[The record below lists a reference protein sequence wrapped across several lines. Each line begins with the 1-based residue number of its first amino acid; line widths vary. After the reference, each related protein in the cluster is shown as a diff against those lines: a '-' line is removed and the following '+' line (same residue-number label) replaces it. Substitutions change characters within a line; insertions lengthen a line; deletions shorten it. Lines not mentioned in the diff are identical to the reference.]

1 MNLLIKQFEGFSE
14 VAYYCPAGKLTIGYG
29 NTFYK
34 DGTMVKQGDTITKT
48 EAEDLLDW
56 YCRECITLP
65 KGNFSAEQREALY
78 SLIFNIG
85 QSAFDKSKC
94 KKAIEKKDW
103 EEAYKQWD
111 WTKANGKELKGL
123 VKRRNA
129 EKKLFFK
136 NIVLDIPF

>member
-1 MNLLIKQFEGFSE
+1 MYTLIKQFEGCKLT
-14 VAYYCPAGKLTIGYG
+14 AYYCPAGKLTIGYG

-34 DGTMVKQGDTITKT
+34 DGSPIKEGNTITKA
-48 EAEDLLDW
+48 EADDLLEW
-56 YCRECITLP
+56 YCRENIKLP
-65 KGNFSAEQREALY
+65 KGEWDLKQKQALY
-78 SLIFNIG
+78 SLIYNIG

-94 KKAIEKKDW
+94 KKAIERQDW

-129 EKKLFFK
+129 EKKLFFY